1 MKFGKYLC
9 LLTITIIVTVLF
21 ISGCIVNSKN
31 TVASPTALPVSINP
45 STTPQANALP
55 QASMDAANA
64 TADRMLHAYN
74 EGDLNA
80 FTQNFS
86 SDIQIVQSESSFK
99 EFFIDPWQ
107 DKVGQYTHRDALLL
121 EGGDGQDQDYQID
134 FIAHFSNE
142 ASDDIIELRLW
153 MNTKNIWTV
162 DRYELHSAKDPSH
175 INDIVPGSAF

>member
-1 MKFGKYLC
+1 MKSGKYLC
-9 LLTITIIVTVLF
+9 LLTVTIIVVVLF
-21 ISGCIVNSKN
+21 ISGCTVNSKN
-31 TVASPTALPVSINP
+31 TAVSPTALPESINP
-45 STTPQANALP
+45 TVTPQADALP

-80 FTQNFS
+80 FKENFS
-86 SDIQIVQSESSFK
+86 SDIQIVSSESAFK
-99 EFFIDPWQ
+99 EFFINPWQ

-121 EGGDGQDQDYQID
+121 EGGDDQDQDYQID
-134 FIAHFSNE
+134 FVAHFSNE
-142 ASDDIIELRLW
+142 EPDDIIDLRLW